1 MSNSNPEQDLKQ
13 QLLTHI
19 SKLSDRDTFTSAST
33 HLETLTTTL
42 PPTHLPILIS
52 HLSNT
57 TPSDK
62 SPVRKQCLKLLSLLA
77 LTHSQ
82 TLSQH
87 HVTKIMN
94 GIVKRLPDGECNGVR
109 EACVEAVRVV
119 VKEFEFVTVVGKLV
133 EVVGGENDAN
143 SRIGGAMCLSV
154 AIEAR
159 GEIKVFDENEKV
171 YLLKVLAKVM
181 KMLRSEGGKGK
192 GKGALL
198 GVVGSVCG
206 CGVVG
211 GMLGVV
217 VRSLVEFLGSEDWS
231 VRKGAVVAL
240 GKLVAGEKGRGSL
253 VEFKAGCVLALENK
267 RFDKVKVVRESMN
280 QTLELWREIPGSS
293 DEVSVSPQV
302 NGNLSSKDNGIRK
315 SPAIR
320 PKNPPATAVETSPK
334 ETISNSKH
342 SPIHRFSPTTSQ
354 SKSPPKSNYR
364 KQSGSIA
371 RKVDFDKETD
381 QKINVSIPKPVSLDR
396 NCKEKVMRENIVDTD
411 KKVILETEKR
421 VAEQVT
427 SNKTKDCSFG
437 KLGGLRFGS
446 RVVPF
451 IDECELDTDI
461 NGHAIEHGYGN
472 QKEVEDISRIQ
483 NQLVQIENQ
492 QSNLLN
498 LLQKFI
504 GSSRSGMNSLETR
517 VNGLE
522 KALDE
527 ISYDLAI
534 STGRVSNSD
543 SCCIG
548 TEFLSPKYWWRTE
561 GTFHSP
567 RSPFRGSQQSLS
579 DRFNPDSPTRGIAPN
594 TPGGGFGS
602 PGRSSESLLSVRM
615 KKVTQ
620 GQHRYFDRFD
630 GGSLANCVQQRN

>member
-1 MSNSNPEQDLKQ
+1 M
-13 QLLTHI
+13 
-19 SKLSDRDTFTSAST
+19 TS
-33 HLETLTTTL
+33 
-42 PPTHLPILIS
+42 
-52 HLSNT
+52 
-57 TPSDK
+57 
-62 SPVRKQCLKLLSLLA
+62 
-77 LTHSQ
+77 
-82 TLSQH
+82 
-87 HVTKIMN
+87 HVITKIMN
-94 GIVKRLPDGECNGVR
+94 AVVKRLRDGECNGVR

-119 VKEFEFVTVVGKLV
+119 VREVVGEFVTVVGKLV
-133 EVVGGENDAN
+133 EVVGGKSEGDVN
-143 SRIGGAMCLSV
+143 SVIGGAMCLSAAV
-154 AIEAR
+154 DEVSAGRAGRAGR
-159 GEIKVFDENEKV
+159 GVTDSERV
-171 YLLKVLAKVM
+171 YLVKVLARVM
-181 KMLRSEGGKGK
+181 KMLRSEGGCKGK
-192 GKGALL
+192 GAGALL

-206 CGVVG
+206 CGVVVG
-211 GMLGVV
+211 GSNGGLLGLVV
-217 VRSLVEFLGSEDWS
+217 TSLVEFLGSEDWA
-231 VRKGAVVAL
+231 VRKGAVGAL
-240 GKLVAGEKGRGSL
+240 GKLASVEKGKGSL

-293 DEVSVSPQV
+293 DEVPASPKV
-302 NGNLSSKDNGIRK
+302 NGNSSSKDNGTRK

-320 PKNPPATAVETSPK
+320 PRIPSATAIETPPK
-334 ETISNSKH
+334 ETTSNSKH
-342 SPIHRFSPTTSQ
+342 SPVQRLSPTTPQ
-354 SKSPPKSNYR
+354 SRSPPKSNYR

-381 QKINVSIPKPVSLDR
+381 QKIKVSIPKPVSFDG
-396 NCKEKVMRENIVDTD
+396 NCKEKVMRENMVDSD
-411 KKVILETEKR
+411 KNIMLETEKR
-421 VAEQVT
+421 VTEQVI
-427 SNKTKDCSFG
+427 SNKTKDSTFG
-437 KLGGLRFGS
+437 KLGGSKFGS

-461 NGHAIEHGYGN
+461 NGRAIEHGYGN
-472 QKEVEDISRIQ
+472 QKEVENISRIQ

-543 SCCIG
+543 SCCMG

-561 GTFHSP
+561 GSFYSP
-567 RSPFRGSQQSLS
+567 RSPFRGSQQALS

-602 PGRSSESLLSVRM
+602 PGRSSDSLLSARK

-620 GQHRYFDRFD
+620 GQNRYFDRFD
-630 GGSLANCVQQRN
+630 GGSFSNCVQQRN